1 MGLGEAHQK
10 PKFML
15 FADVLAPESSPVLHK
30 TLCGG
35 DKILTH

>member
-15 FADVLAPESSPVLHK
+15 FADVLAPKSSPMLQEPV
-30 TLCGG
+30 GG
-35 DKILTH
+35 SGKILTH